1 MAKYK
6 VGDILKFN
14 EGTVGIIAEVTPS
27 LNGVDNAYLV
37 LYGDDVKRCGWLIDE
52 DAESSEAMA
61 NNAIYKQVKPK
72 NRDKFT
78 KAWYYSDWYIDSHVT
93 VLPQSSFSDYFTC
106 RDAELG
112 FFAPYVSTAKLRV
125 LDKPEPTFN
134 EAIEITR
141 EIEGLLSQVK
151 THLDKLEEMGCDVF
165 VDNIEGELI
174 RVTVS
179 KGTEEYSVYS
189 AIEIE

>member
-14 EGTVGIIAEVTPS
+14 DGAVGIIAEIT
-27 LNGVDNAYLV
+27 LALDGVENAYLV
-37 LYGDDVKRCGWLIDE
+37 LYGDVSRCGWLIDE
-52 DAESSEAMA
+52 DAESSEFVA

-72 NRDKFT
+72 NQDKFT
-78 KAWYYSDWYIDSHVT
+78 KAWYYSEWYIDSHVA

-112 FFAPYVSTAKLRV
+112 FFAPHVSTAKLRV

-151 THLDKLEEMGCDVF
+151 TRLDQLEEMGCDVF
-165 VDNIEGELI
+165 IDNVEGELI
-174 RVTVS
+174 RVVVS
-179 KGTEEYSVYS
+179 KGAEEYSVYS